1 MAVGPEPPRAG
12 TGHGRRGTTGATE
25 GEKGAGRATAP
36 PPGTHMLL
44 TSVPAAF
51 SSTSSV
57 TSRPAGNW
65 GCCGEDTPTQLQPT
79 LALAQNQA

>member
-1 MAVGPEPPRAG
+1 
-12 TGHGRRGTTGATE
+12 
-25 GEKGAGRATAP
+25 
-36 PPGTHMLL
+36 MLL

-65 GCCGEDTPTQLQPT
+65 GCCREDTTTQPQPH
-79 LALAQNQA
+79 LALAQTHF

>member
-1 MAVGPEPPRAG
+1 
-12 TGHGRRGTTGATE
+12 
-25 GEKGAGRATAP
+25 
-36 PPGTHMLL
+36 MLL

-65 GCCGEDTPTQLQPT
+65 GCCGEDTPTQLQPM
-79 LALAQNQA
+79 LALAQNQV